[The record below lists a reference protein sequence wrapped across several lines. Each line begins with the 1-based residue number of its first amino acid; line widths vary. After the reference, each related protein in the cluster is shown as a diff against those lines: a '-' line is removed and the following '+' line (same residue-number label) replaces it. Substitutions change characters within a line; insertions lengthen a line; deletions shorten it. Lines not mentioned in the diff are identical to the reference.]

1 MKLLCLRLDHTIQT
15 IGGMQNENKI
25 NRLVARDNMLNPS
38 SGYSF
43 MKGNSQSPQITFS
56 DALP

>member
-1 MKLLCLRLDHTIQT
+1 
-15 IGGMQNENKI
+15 MQNENKI
-25 NRLVARDNMLNPS
+25 NRLVASDNMLNLI

-43 MKGNSQSPQITFS
+43 MNGNSQSPQITFS